1 MRQNSISN
9 DLGVTRLYNEAFVDP
24 TVPPP
29 LGAAGAVGFVRRRA
43 STVDADADRTRI
55 LGRIAIAFE
64 MEQGIPIRI

>member
-43 STVDADADRTRI
+43 STDADADRIRI